1 MKVGTQNIYCLKPF
15 MFTGNNYLV
24 VCTLKQCFHR
34 QPVCFT
40 CCACMELTN
49 SDNFVLPAEIVVN
62 PEVVTE
68 VQVGSTIFLSCV
80 ASGHPLPSISWAQ
93 QSRELTNGSG
103 FIIHQ
108 QLVTEAGI
116 SFMTST
122 LEACSTNAST
132 YTCSAANQNNQD
144 VFITTV
150 ELLAGGSYCRAAFM
164 YC

>member
-1 MKVGTQNIYCLKPF
+1 M
-15 MFTGNNYLV
+15 
-24 VCTLKQCFHR
+24 
-34 QPVCFT
+34 
-40 CCACMELTN
+40 
-49 SDNFVLPAEIVVN
+49 N
-62 PEVVTE
+62 PGVVTE
-68 VQVGSTIFLSCV
+68 VQVGSTVLLSCV

-108 QLVTEAGI
+108 RLVTEAGI

>member
-1 MKVGTQNIYCLKPF
+1 M
-15 MFTGNNYLV
+15 
-24 VCTLKQCFHR
+24 
-34 QPVCFT
+34 
-40 CCACMELTN
+40 
-49 SDNFVLPAEIVVN
+49 N
-62 PEVVTE
+62 PGVVTE
-68 VQVGSTIFLSCV
+68 VQVGSTVLLSCV

-108 QLVTEAGI
+108 RLVTEAGI

-132 YTCSAANQNNQD
+132 YTCSAVNQNNSQD

-150 ELLAGGSYCRAAFM
+150 ELLAGGIIIKLFSCSSVTI
-164 YC
+164 